1 MPSELEQALTR
12 RRGRED
18 IYENSV
24 APSSADATSH
34 KARDSFTRES
44 DYSPDKSAA
53 KLSDDSDMRATTA
66 KSEDVDECSS
76 PRSEFAINHEDSW
89 YEDDHYDDSWFV
101 KDLLPKTGHEEPP
114 VDPIPSYGDAW
125 YVEDDTHQYSC
136 KKQVRHSNEKG
147 LAHTLDGSSRTL
159 SDYALMVPIS
169 DIEELTSACKS
180 MTRSNR
186 NKLKVALMDNFTS
199 LDEYAAMV
207 ATSNS
212 EELKFACQ
220 GLSRSERNRLVDALA
235 EKSETLHDYSGTRSC
250 AKSAS
255 SNEDDFI
262 FASQLG
268 LSTSAITYLV
278 FFIIIM

>member
-1 MPSELEQALTR
+1 MATELEQALTR

-34 KARDSFTRES
+34 KARESFTRGG

-66 KSEDVDECSS
+66 QSEDVDECSS

-101 KDLLPKTGHEEPP
+101 KDLLPKTGYEETGHEEPP
-114 VDPIPSYGDAW
+114 VDPIASYGDAW
-125 YVEDDTHQYSC
+125 YVEDDTHQYSLS
-136 KKQVRHSNEKG
+136 KQ
-147 LAHTLDGSSRTL
+147 AQTLDGSTKSL
-159 SDYALMVPIS
+159 SDYALMVAIS
-169 DIEELTSACKS
+169 NIEELTSACKS
-180 MTRSNR
+180 LTLSNR
-186 NKLKVALMDNFTS
+186 NKLKVALVNNFSS

-212 EELKFACQ
+212 EELKFAFQ
-220 GLSRSERNRLVDALA
+220 GLSQAERNRLVDALA
-235 EKSETLHDYSGTRSC
+235 ENSDTLHDYSPTRSC
-250 AKSAS
+250 AKSDS

-278 FFIIIM
+278 LFMIIM